1 MGRKSSVR
9 SGWPPWPPEPTWRPW
24 RTFTVRPLS
33 LLRRGSARSYRPSGS
48 ITGPRSPSGHD
59 PILWRRSPVRNLA
72 RRVDPPVAGGPRP
85 GSGAATRQSGNRE
98 RPTGGTWPMNWD
110 ILGQQIWNGLLN
122 GSIYV
127 IFAAG
132 LSLVFGVMRVINMAH
147 GELTMLG
154 AMLLFTVTSVMGL
167 SYFAGAA
174 LVVVMM
180 ALAGFLVNRVTVRP
194 FLGHSELVVI
204 LSTVALSFILLNG
217 SLVVWGSTPKG
228 VDKPFNEVLQVGGVY
243 MTTAQILLVGV
254 CFTAVLALYLV
265 LTRTKL
271 GKMTRATGQNLL
283 GARLIGI
290 NTTAVYDATLII
302 ASGLAALAG
311 VLIVLISA
319 ASPNLGQPLLITGF
333 AVVIVAG
340 MGNVGGAVAVGLFL
354 GLTEALFGQYVSTF
368 YRQGYLYVVMI
379 IVLLLRPQGLFGRR

>member
-1 MGRKSSVR
+1 
-9 SGWPPWPPEPTWRPW
+9 
-24 RTFTVRPLS
+24 
-33 LLRRGSARSYRPSGS
+33 
-48 ITGPRSPSGHD
+48 
-59 PILWRRSPVRNLA
+59 
-72 RRVDPPVAGGPRP
+72 
-85 GSGAATRQSGNRE
+85 
-98 RPTGGTWPMNWD
+98 MNWD
-110 ILGQQIWNGLLN
+110 VLGQQLWNGLLN

-154 AMLLFTVTSVMGL
+154 AMLLFTFTDVVGL
-167 SYFAGAA
+167 NYFVGA
-174 LVVVMM
+174 VVVVAVM
-180 ALAGFLVNRVTVRP
+180 ALAGFLVNRGTVRP

-204 LSTVALSFILLNG
+204 LSTVALSFMLLNG
-217 SLVVWGSTPKG
+217 SLVVWGSSPKG
-228 VDKPFNEVLQVGGVY
+228 VDRPFSEVVQVGGIY
-243 MTTAQILLVGV
+243 MTTAHILLVGV
-254 CFTAVLALYLV
+254 CFAAVLALYLM

-290 NTTAVYDATLII
+290 NTTAVYDATLIV

-354 GLTEALFGQYVSTF
+354 GLTEALFGQYVSTY

-379 IVLLLRPQGLFGRR
+379 VVLLLRPQGLFGRR

>member
-1 MGRKSSVR
+1 
-9 SGWPPWPPEPTWRPW
+9 
-24 RTFTVRPLS
+24 
-33 LLRRGSARSYRPSGS
+33 
-48 ITGPRSPSGHD
+48 
-59 PILWRRSPVRNLA
+59 
-72 RRVDPPVAGGPRP
+72 
-85 GSGAATRQSGNRE
+85 
-98 RPTGGTWPMNWD
+98 MNWD
-110 ILGQQIWNGLLN
+110 IVFQQLWNGLLN

-154 AMLLFTVTSVMGL
+154 AMLLFTVTSTLGL
-167 SYFAGAA
+167 GYFAGAA
-174 LVVVMM
+174 LVVVLM
-180 ALAGFLVNRVTVRP
+180 ALAGFLVNRVAVRP

-204 LSTVALSFILLNG
+204 LSTVALSFMLLNG
-217 SLVVWGSTPKG
+217 SLVVWGSEPKG
-228 VDKPFNEVLQVGGVY
+228 VDEPFNEVVKVGGVY
-243 MTTAQILLVGV
+243 VTTAGMLLVGV
-254 CFTAVLALYLV
+254 CFTAVLGLYLM
-265 LTRTKL
+265 LTHTKL
-271 GKMTRATGQNLL
+271 GKKTRATGQNLL

-290 NTTAVYDATLII
+290 NTTAVYDTTLIA

-311 VLIVLISA
+311 VLIVLVSA

-340 MGNVGGAVAVGLFL
+340 MGNVAGAVAVGLFL
-354 GLTEALFGQYVSTF
+354 GLTEALFGQFISTY

>member
-1 MGRKSSVR
+1 
-9 SGWPPWPPEPTWRPW
+9 
-24 RTFTVRPLS
+24 
-33 LLRRGSARSYRPSGS
+33 
-48 ITGPRSPSGHD
+48 
-59 PILWRRSPVRNLA
+59 
-72 RRVDPPVAGGPRP
+72 
-85 GSGAATRQSGNRE
+85 
-98 RPTGGTWPMNWD
+98 MNWD
-110 ILGQQIWNGLLN
+110 IVGQQLWNGLLN

-154 AMLLFTVTSVMGL
+154 AMLLYTATKLVGL
-167 SYFAGAA
+167 GYFAGAA
-174 LVVVMM
+174 LVVVIM

-194 FLGHSELVVI
+194 FLGRSELVVI
-204 LSTVALSFILLNG
+204 LSTVALSFMLLHG
-217 SLVVWGSTPKG
+217 SFVVWGSEPKG
-228 VDKPFNEVLQVGGVY
+228 VDEPFNEIIKVGGVY
-243 MTTAQILLVGV
+243 MTTAGLLLVGV
-254 CFTAVLALYLV
+254 CFAAVLALYLM

-290 NTTAVYDATLII
+290 NTTAIYDTTLII

-311 VLIVLISA
+311 VLIVLVST

-354 GLTEALFGQYVSTF
+354 GVTEALFGQFISTY

-379 IVLLLRPQGLFGRR
+379 VVLLLRPQGLFGRK

>member
-1 MGRKSSVR
+1 
-9 SGWPPWPPEPTWRPW
+9 
-24 RTFTVRPLS
+24 
-33 LLRRGSARSYRPSGS
+33 
-48 ITGPRSPSGHD
+48 
-59 PILWRRSPVRNLA
+59 
-72 RRVDPPVAGGPRP
+72 
-85 GSGAATRQSGNRE
+85 
-98 RPTGGTWPMNWD
+98 MNWD

>member
-1 MGRKSSVR
+1 
-9 SGWPPWPPEPTWRPW
+9 
-24 RTFTVRPLS
+24 
-33 LLRRGSARSYRPSGS
+33 
-48 ITGPRSPSGHD
+48 
-59 PILWRRSPVRNLA
+59 
-72 RRVDPPVAGGPRP
+72 
-85 GSGAATRQSGNRE
+85 
-98 RPTGGTWPMNWD
+98 MNWD

-154 AMLLFTVTSVMGL
+154 AMLLFTVTSGVGL

-254 CFTAVLALYLV
+254 CFTAVLGLYLV

>member
-1 MGRKSSVR
+1 MS
-9 SGWPPWPPEPTWRPW
+9 
-24 RTFTVRPLS
+24 
-33 LLRRGSARSYRPSGS
+33 
-48 ITGPRSPSGHD
+48 
-59 PILWRRSPVRNLA
+59 
-72 RRVDPPVAGGPRP
+72 
-85 GSGAATRQSGNRE
+85 
-98 RPTGGTWPMNWD
+98 WD
-110 ILGQQIWNGLLN
+110 IIGQQLWNGLLN

-154 AMLLFTVTSVMGL
+154 AMLLYTGTSLVGL
-167 SYFAGAA
+167 GYFPGAV
-174 LVVVMM
+174 LVVAVM

-194 FLGHSELVVI
+194 FLGQSELVVI

-228 VDKPFNEVLQVGGVY
+228 VDAPFNEIVKIGDVHI
-243 MTTAQILLVGV
+243 TTAGLLLVGV
-254 CFTAVLALYLV
+254 CFAAVLTLYLM

-290 NTTAVYDATLII
+290 NTTAVYDTTLII

-311 VLIVLISA
+311 VLIVLVSTS
-319 ASPNLGQPLLITGF
+319 SPNLGQPLLITGF

-340 MGNVGGAVAVGLFL
+340 MGNVAGAVAVGLFL
-354 GLTEALFGQYVSTF
+354 GITEALFGQFISTY

>member
-1 MGRKSSVR
+1 
-9 SGWPPWPPEPTWRPW
+9 
-24 RTFTVRPLS
+24 
-33 LLRRGSARSYRPSGS
+33 
-48 ITGPRSPSGHD
+48 
-59 PILWRRSPVRNLA
+59 
-72 RRVDPPVAGGPRP
+72 
-85 GSGAATRQSGNRE
+85 
-98 RPTGGTWPMNWD
+98 MNWD
-110 ILGQQIWNGLLN
+110 VLGQQLWNGLLN

-154 AMLLFTVTSVMGL
+154 AMLLFTFTDVVGL
-167 SYFAGAA
+167 NYFAGA
-174 LVVVMM
+174 VVVVAVM
-180 ALAGFLVNRVTVRP
+180 ALAGFLVNRGTVRP

-204 LSTVALSFILLNG
+204 LSTVALSFMLLNG
-217 SLVVWGSTPKG
+217 SLVVWGSSPKG
-228 VDKPFNEVLQVGGVY
+228 VDRPFSEVVQVGGIY
-243 MTTAQILLVGV
+243 MTTAHILLVGV
-254 CFTAVLALYLV
+254 CFAAVLALYLM

-290 NTTAVYDATLII
+290 NTTAVYDATLIV

-354 GLTEALFGQYVSTF
+354 GLTEALFGQFVSTY

-379 IVLLLRPQGLFGRR
+379 VVLLLRPQGLFGRR

>member
-1 MGRKSSVR
+1 
-9 SGWPPWPPEPTWRPW
+9 
-24 RTFTVRPLS
+24 
-33 LLRRGSARSYRPSGS
+33 
-48 ITGPRSPSGHD
+48 
-59 PILWRRSPVRNLA
+59 
-72 RRVDPPVAGGPRP
+72 
-85 GSGAATRQSGNRE
+85 
-98 RPTGGTWPMNWD
+98 MNWD

-154 AMLLFTVTSVMGL
+154 AMLLFTVTSVVGL
-167 SYFAGAA
+167 GYFAGAA

-254 CFTAVLALYLV
+254 CFTAVLGLYLV

>member
-1 MGRKSSVR
+1 VS
-9 SGWPPWPPEPTWRPW
+9 
-24 RTFTVRPLS
+24 
-33 LLRRGSARSYRPSGS
+33 
-48 ITGPRSPSGHD
+48 
-59 PILWRRSPVRNLA
+59 
-72 RRVDPPVAGGPRP
+72 
-85 GSGAATRQSGNRE
+85 
-98 RPTGGTWPMNWD
+98 WD
-110 ILGQQIWNGLLN
+110 IIGQQLWNGLLN

-154 AMLLFTVTSVMGL
+154 AMLLYTATSLVGL
-167 SYFAGAA
+167 GYFAGAV
-174 LVVVMM
+174 LVVAIM
-180 ALAGFLVNRVTVRP
+180 AMVGFLVNRVTVRP
-194 FLGHSELVVI
+194 FLGQSELVVI

-228 VDKPFNEVLQVGGVY
+228 VDAPFNEIVKLGDVHI
-243 MTTAQILLVGV
+243 TTAGLLLVAV
-254 CFTAVLALYLV
+254 CFAAVLTLYLM

-290 NTTAVYDATLII
+290 NTTAVYDTTLII

-311 VLIVLISA
+311 VLIVLVSTS
-319 ASPNLGQPLLITGF
+319 SPNLGQPLLITGF

-340 MGNVGGAVAVGLFL
+340 MGNVAGAVAVGLFL
-354 GLTEALFGQYVSTF
+354 GVTEALFGQFISTY

>member
-1 MGRKSSVR
+1 
-9 SGWPPWPPEPTWRPW
+9 
-24 RTFTVRPLS
+24 
-33 LLRRGSARSYRPSGS
+33 
-48 ITGPRSPSGHD
+48 
-59 PILWRRSPVRNLA
+59 
-72 RRVDPPVAGGPRP
+72 
-85 GSGAATRQSGNRE
+85 
-98 RPTGGTWPMNWD
+98 MNWD
-110 ILGQQIWNGLLN
+110 IIGQQLWNGLLN

-154 AMLLFTVTSVMGL
+154 AMLLYTATKLVGL
-167 SYFAGAA
+167 GYFAGAA
-174 LVVVMM
+174 LVVVIM

-194 FLGHSELVVI
+194 FLGRSELVVI
-204 LSTVALSFILLNG
+204 LSTVALSFMLLHG
-217 SLVVWGSTPKG
+217 SFVVWGSEPKG
-228 VDKPFNEVLQVGGVY
+228 VDEPFNEIIKVGGVY
-243 MTTAQILLVGV
+243 LTTAGLLLVGV
-254 CFTAVLALYLV
+254 CFAAVLALYLM

-290 NTTAVYDATLII
+290 NTTAIYDTTLII

-311 VLIVLISA
+311 VLIVLVST

-354 GLTEALFGQYVSTF
+354 GVTEALFGQFISTY

-379 IVLLLRPQGLFGRR
+379 IVLLLRPQGLFGRK

>member
-1 MGRKSSVR
+1 MS
-9 SGWPPWPPEPTWRPW
+9 
-24 RTFTVRPLS
+24 
-33 LLRRGSARSYRPSGS
+33 
-48 ITGPRSPSGHD
+48 
-59 PILWRRSPVRNLA
+59 
-72 RRVDPPVAGGPRP
+72 
-85 GSGAATRQSGNRE
+85 
-98 RPTGGTWPMNWD
+98 WD
-110 ILGQQIWNGLLN
+110 IIGQQLWNGLLN

-154 AMLLFTVTSVMGL
+154 AMLLYTATSLLGL
-167 SYFAGAA
+167 GYFAGAV
-174 LVVVMM
+174 LVVVLMG
-180 ALAGFLVNRVTVRP
+180 LAGFMVNRVTVRP
-194 FLGHSELVVI
+194 FLGQSELVVI

-217 SLVVWGSTPKG
+217 SLVVWGSGPKG
-228 VDKPFNEVLQVGGVY
+228 VDEPFNRILKLGDVHI
-243 MTTAQILLVGV
+243 TTAGLLLVGV
-254 CFTAVLALYLV
+254 CFAAVLTLYLM
-265 LTRTKL
+265 LTHTKL
-271 GKMTRATGQNLL
+271 GKKTRATGQNLL

-290 NTTAVYDATLII
+290 NTTAVYDTTLII

-311 VLIVLISA
+311 VLIVLVSTS
-319 ASPNLGQPLLITGF
+319 SPNLGQPLLITGF

-354 GLTEALFGQYVSTF
+354 GITEALFGQFISTY

>member
-1 MGRKSSVR
+1 
-9 SGWPPWPPEPTWRPW
+9 
-24 RTFTVRPLS
+24 
-33 LLRRGSARSYRPSGS
+33 
-48 ITGPRSPSGHD
+48 
-59 PILWRRSPVRNLA
+59 
-72 RRVDPPVAGGPRP
+72 
-85 GSGAATRQSGNRE
+85 
-98 RPTGGTWPMNWD
+98 MNWD

-154 AMLLFTVTSVMGL
+154 AMLLFTVTSVVGL
-167 SYFAGAA
+167 GYFAGAA

-204 LSTVALSFILLNG
+204 LSTVPLSFILLNG

-254 CFTAVLALYLV
+254 CFTAVLGLYLV

-290 NTTAVYDATLII
+290 NTKAVYDATLII

>member
-1 MGRKSSVR
+1 
-9 SGWPPWPPEPTWRPW
+9 
-24 RTFTVRPLS
+24 
-33 LLRRGSARSYRPSGS
+33 
-48 ITGPRSPSGHD
+48 
-59 PILWRRSPVRNLA
+59 
-72 RRVDPPVAGGPRP
+72 
-85 GSGAATRQSGNRE
+85 
-98 RPTGGTWPMNWD
+98 MNWD
-110 ILGQQIWNGLLN
+110 IVGQQLWNGLLN

-154 AMLLFTVTSVMGL
+154 AMLLYTATKLVGL
-167 SYFAGAA
+167 GYFAGAA
-174 LVVVMM
+174 LVVVIM

-194 FLGHSELVVI
+194 FLGRSELVVI
-204 LSTVALSFILLNG
+204 LSTVALSFMLLHG
-217 SLVVWGSTPKG
+217 SFVVWGSEPKG
-228 VDKPFNEVLQVGGVY
+228 VDEPFNEIIKVGGVY
-243 MTTAQILLVGV
+243 LTTAGLLLVGV
-254 CFTAVLALYLV
+254 CFVAVLALYLM

-290 NTTAVYDATLII
+290 NTTAIYDTTLII

-311 VLIVLISA
+311 VLIVLVST

-354 GLTEALFGQYVSTF
+354 GVTEALFGQFISTY

-379 IVLLLRPQGLFGRR
+379 IVLLLRPQGLFGRK

>member
-1 MGRKSSVR
+1 MS
-9 SGWPPWPPEPTWRPW
+9 
-24 RTFTVRPLS
+24 
-33 LLRRGSARSYRPSGS
+33 
-48 ITGPRSPSGHD
+48 
-59 PILWRRSPVRNLA
+59 
-72 RRVDPPVAGGPRP
+72 
-85 GSGAATRQSGNRE
+85 
-98 RPTGGTWPMNWD
+98 WD
-110 ILGQQIWNGLLN
+110 IIGQQLWNGLLN

-154 AMLLFTVTSVMGL
+154 AMLLYTATGL
-167 SYFAGAA
+167 VGLGYFAGAV
-174 LVVVMM
+174 LVVAIM

-194 FLGHSELVVI
+194 FLGQSELVVI

-228 VDKPFNEVLQVGGVY
+228 VDAPFNEIVKLGDVHI
-243 MTTAQILLVGV
+243 TTAGLLLVGV
-254 CFTAVLALYLV
+254 CFAAVLTLYLM

-290 NTTAVYDATLII
+290 NTTAVYDTTLII

-311 VLIVLISA
+311 VLIVLVSTS
-319 ASPNLGQPLLITGF
+319 SPNLGQPLLITGF

-340 MGNVGGAVAVGLFL
+340 MGNVAGAVAVGLFL
-354 GLTEALFGQYVSTF
+354 GVTEALFGQFISTY

-379 IVLLLRPQGLFGRR
+379 VVLLLRPQGLFGRR

>member
-1 MGRKSSVR
+1 MS
-9 SGWPPWPPEPTWRPW
+9 
-24 RTFTVRPLS
+24 
-33 LLRRGSARSYRPSGS
+33 
-48 ITGPRSPSGHD
+48 
-59 PILWRRSPVRNLA
+59 
-72 RRVDPPVAGGPRP
+72 
-85 GSGAATRQSGNRE
+85 
-98 RPTGGTWPMNWD
+98 WD
-110 ILGQQIWNGLLN
+110 IIGQQLWNGLLN

-154 AMLLFTVTSVMGL
+154 AMLLYTATGL
-167 SYFAGAA
+167 VGLGYFPGAV
-174 LVVVMM
+174 LVVAIM

-194 FLGHSELVVI
+194 FLGQSELVVI

-228 VDKPFNEVLQVGGVY
+228 VDAPFNEIVKLGDVHI
-243 MTTAQILLVGV
+243 TTAGLLLVGV
-254 CFTAVLALYLV
+254 CFAAVLTLYLM

-290 NTTAVYDATLII
+290 NTTAVYDTTLII

-311 VLIVLISA
+311 VLIVLVSTS
-319 ASPNLGQPLLITGF
+319 SPNLGQPLLITGF

-340 MGNVGGAVAVGLFL
+340 MGNVAGAVAVGLFL
-354 GLTEALFGQYVSTF
+354 GVTEALFGQFISTY

-379 IVLLLRPQGLFGRR
+379 VVLLLRPQGLFGRR

>member
-1 MGRKSSVR
+1 
-9 SGWPPWPPEPTWRPW
+9 
-24 RTFTVRPLS
+24 
-33 LLRRGSARSYRPSGS
+33 
-48 ITGPRSPSGHD
+48 
-59 PILWRRSPVRNLA
+59 
-72 RRVDPPVAGGPRP
+72 
-85 GSGAATRQSGNRE
+85 
-98 RPTGGTWPMNWD
+98 MNWD

-154 AMLLFTVTSVMGL
+154 AMLLFTVTSVVGL

-379 IVLLLRPQGLFGRR
+379 VVLLLRPQGLFGRR

>member
-1 MGRKSSVR
+1 
-9 SGWPPWPPEPTWRPW
+9 
-24 RTFTVRPLS
+24 
-33 LLRRGSARSYRPSGS
+33 
-48 ITGPRSPSGHD
+48 
-59 PILWRRSPVRNLA
+59 
-72 RRVDPPVAGGPRP
+72 
-85 GSGAATRQSGNRE
+85 
-98 RPTGGTWPMNWD
+98 MNWD
-110 ILGQQIWNGLLN
+110 IVGQQLWNGLLN

-154 AMLLFTVTSVMGL
+154 AMLLYTATKLVGL
-167 SYFAGAA
+167 GYFAGAA
-174 LVVVMM
+174 LVVVIM

-194 FLGHSELVVI
+194 FLGRSELVVI
-204 LSTVALSFILLNG
+204 LSTVALSFMLLHG
-217 SLVVWGSTPKG
+217 SFVVWGSEPKG
-228 VDKPFNEVLQVGGVY
+228 VDEPFNEIIKVGGVY
-243 MTTAQILLVGV
+243 LTTAGLLLVGV
-254 CFTAVLALYLV
+254 CFAAVLALYLM

-290 NTTAVYDATLII
+290 NTTAIYDTTLII

-311 VLIVLISA
+311 VLIVLVST

-354 GLTEALFGQYVSTF
+354 GVTEALFGQFISTY

-379 IVLLLRPQGLFGRR
+379 VVLLLRPQGLFGRK

>member
-1 MGRKSSVR
+1 
-9 SGWPPWPPEPTWRPW
+9 
-24 RTFTVRPLS
+24 
-33 LLRRGSARSYRPSGS
+33 
-48 ITGPRSPSGHD
+48 
-59 PILWRRSPVRNLA
+59 
-72 RRVDPPVAGGPRP
+72 
-85 GSGAATRQSGNRE
+85 
-98 RPTGGTWPMNWD
+98 MNWD
-110 ILGQQIWNGLLN
+110 IIGQQLWNGLLN

-154 AMLLFTVTSVMGL
+154 AMILYTVTKLVGL
-167 SYFAGAA
+167 GYFVGAG
-174 LVVVMM
+174 VVVVIMG
-180 ALAGFLVNRVTVRP
+180 LAGFLVNRVAVRP
-194 FLGHSELVVI
+194 FLGQSELVVI
-204 LSTVALSFILLNG
+204 LSTVALSFMLLNG
-217 SLVVWGSTPKG
+217 SFVVWGSEPKG
-228 VDKPFNEVLQVGGVY
+228 VDEPFNEILKVGGVY
-243 MTTAQILLVGV
+243 ITTAGLLLVGV
-254 CFTAVLALYLV
+254 CFTAVLALYLM
-265 LTRTKL
+265 LTHTKL

-290 NTTAVYDATLII
+290 NTTAIYDVTLII

-311 VLIVLISA
+311 VLIVLVST

-354 GLTEALFGQYVSTF
+354 GVTEALFGQFISTY

>member
-1 MGRKSSVR
+1 MS
-9 SGWPPWPPEPTWRPW
+9 
-24 RTFTVRPLS
+24 
-33 LLRRGSARSYRPSGS
+33 
-48 ITGPRSPSGHD
+48 
-59 PILWRRSPVRNLA
+59 
-72 RRVDPPVAGGPRP
+72 
-85 GSGAATRQSGNRE
+85 
-98 RPTGGTWPMNWD
+98 WD
-110 ILGQQIWNGLLN
+110 VIGQQLWNGLLN

-154 AMLLFTVTSVMGL
+154 AMLLYTVTNVVGL
-167 SYFAGAA
+167 GYFAGA
-174 LVVVMM
+174 VVVVLVM

-204 LSTVALSFILLNG
+204 LSTVALSFMLLNG
-217 SLVVWGSTPKG
+217 SLVVWGSGPKG
-228 VDKPFNEVLQVGGVY
+228 VEEPFNEIIQVGGVY
-243 MTTAQILLVGV
+243 ITTASLLLVGV
-254 CFTAVLALYLV
+254 CFAAVLGLYLM
-265 LTRTKL
+265 LSHTKL
-271 GKMTRATGQNLL
+271 GKKTRATGQNLL

-290 NTTAVYDATLII
+290 NTTAVYDTTLIV

-311 VLIVLISA
+311 VLIVLVSS

-340 MGNVGGAVAVGLFL
+340 MGNVAGAVAGGLFM
-354 GLTEALFGQYVSTF
+354 GITEALFGQFVSTY

-379 IVLLLRPQGLFGRR
+379 IVLLLRPQGLFGRK